1 VAIQT
6 RTDALRVWLE
16 THPEELPKGRKS
28 LELTSGI
35 LGFRTGTPKLALLSR
50 AFNWERVLSLVAQIC
65 PHYVRAKQEVD
76 KDAMLG
82 DYSTSTAREVTADKF
97 RRVGVKVVQD
107 ETFFIEPKLTEVA
120 DRQVQT
126 TEAA

>member
-1 VAIQT
+1 
-6 RTDALRVWLE
+6 
-16 THPEELPKGRKS
+16 
-28 LELTSGI
+28 
-35 LGFRTGTPKLALLSR
+35 
-50 AFNWERVLSLVAQIC
+50 
-65 PHYVRAKQEVD
+65 
-76 KDAMLG
+76 MLG